1 LLKGEFKKNVNII
14 LFLFFFVI
22 DIPVVRVLSNT
33 YSVNIANSIT
43 LECTVTANP
52 THTSVTWLRVLNGV
66 TSSINLG
73 GNVQKYTGSAVNT
86 PSLTI
91 YNAVQADEGYYICQA
106 TNAVGTGQ
114 SSQTYLDVVGSKYKT
129 LCWVVMV
136 VIVW

>member
-1 LLKGEFKKNVNII
+1 MKIYGLEPCCFRVKNVNGFSIKYLCIQII
-14 LFLFFFVI
+14 Q
-22 DIPVVRVLSNT
+22 
-33 YSVNIANSIT
+33 
-43 LECTVTANP
+43 
-52 THTSVTWLRVLNGV
+52 
-66 TSSINLG
+66 
-73 GNVQKYTGSAVNT
+73 QKYTGSAVNT